1 MEWCQKL
8 SIRMFLKLWQYR
20 IIWYLFTGF
29 KIIILCSVHSL
40 WFVRYVFSAK
50 IWFVKTWTRI
60 VKCES
65 RVVKSNT
72 VYIYL
77 IFCMSIFL
85 HFFLCKKKKKG
96 STYLN
101 IFCTKLNPLSANPR
115 KWSKTLKQFV
125 DNLSTNCLSM
135 FDHFLGLGLKEVNPC
150 QKNIRQC
157 NLIFYETNGS
167 EEKETLAWNWLMNVG
182 F

>member
-65 RVVKSNT
+65 RVN
-72 VYIYL
+72 
-77 IFCMSIFL
+77 
-85 HFFLCKKKKKG
+85 FFALFSVQKKKKG

-167 EEKETLAWNWLMNVG
+167 EEKETLTWNWLMNVG